1 MGQLAKSARK
11 RISLLEFTQ
20 TFNSEEKAMR
30 FIEGIRWR
38 EGRCCPHCGS
48 AETSKANHKTMPYWC
63 PSCRKYFSVR
73 TGTLMQES
81 RLPYLTWLTA
91 IYLIGTS
98 LKGVSSTKLGND
110 LGISQQSA
118 WFLGHRIR
126 EGWKANAPEML
137 MEIVEVDEAY
147 LGGLEKNKH
156 NKKKTKKWR
165 GAVGKTPVVG
175 IKERKGK
182 KVRALRVENTTAQTL
197 HWIVLK
203 NVEKGSVIFTD
214 DFKGYT
220 GLKEQGYE
228 HATVNHSIGEYV
240 RGEAHTNGVE
250 SFWAMLKRGYYGT
263 YHKMSAKHL
272 QKYLDE
278 FADRTNV
285 RQLDTLEQ
293 IRLAVAGLVGKRL
306 TYKDLVHQS

>member
-1 MGQLAKSARK
+1 MGQKAKSARK

-20 TFNSEEKAMR
+20 TFNSEEKAMC
-30 FIEGIRWR
+30 FFEAVRWR

-48 AETSKANHKTMPYWC
+48 AETSEATHKTMPYWC

-81 RLPYLTWLTA
+81 RIPYLKWLTA
-91 IYLIGTS
+91 IYLIRTS
-98 LKGVSSTKLGND
+98 LKGISSTKLGND

-137 MEIVEVDEAY
+137 VDVLEVDEAY
-147 LGGLEKNKH
+147 LGGKEKNKH
-156 NKKKTKKWR
+156 KHKKLNKGR
-165 GAVGKTPVVG
+165 GTVGKEAVVG

-182 KVRALRVENTTAQTL
+182 KVRVMRVENTDAQTL
-197 HWIVLK
+197 HWVILG
-203 NVEKGSVIFTD
+203 NAAKGSTVYTD
-214 DFKGYT
+214 DHAGYSGIEEHGFKH
-220 GLKEQGYE
+220 E
-228 HATVNHSIGEYV
+228 TVHHSIGEYV
-240 RGEAHTNGVE
+240 KGEAHTNGVE
-250 SFWAMLKRGYYGT
+250 SFWALLKRGYYGT
-263 YHKMSAKHL
+263 YHKMSPKHL

-285 RQLDTLEQ
+285 RQMDTLEQ
-293 IRLAVAGLVGKRL
+293 IKAAVAGLVGKRL
-306 TYKDLVHQS
+306 TYKELTS

>member
-1 MGQLAKSARK
+1 MGQLAKSARE

-30 FIEGIRWR
+30 FFESVRWR
-38 EGRCCPHCGS
+38 EGRHCPHCGS
-48 AETSKANHKTMPYWC
+48 VETGKATHKTMPYWC
-63 PSCRKYFSVR
+63 KSCRKYFSVR

-81 RLPYLTWLTA
+81 RISYLKWLTA
-91 IYLIGTS
+91 IYLIRTS
-98 LKGVSSTKLGND
+98 LKGISSTKLGND

-126 EGWKANAPEML
+126 EGWKTNAPEML
-137 MEIVEVDEAY
+137 VDIVEVDEAY

-156 NKKKTKKWR
+156 NKKKTKKGR
-165 GAVGKTPVVG
+165 GTVGKEAVVG

-182 KVRALRVENTTAQTL
+182 KVRALRVENTNAQTL
-197 HWIVLK
+197 HWIIL
-203 NVEKGSVIFTD
+203 NHVEKGSVIFTD
-214 DFKGYT
+214 DYKSYS
-220 GLKEQGYE
+220 GLREKGYE
-228 HATVNHSIGEYV
+228 HATVHHSIGEYV

-263 YHKMSAKHL
+263 YHKMSPKHL

-285 RQLDTLEQ
+285 RQMDTIEQ
-293 IRLAVAGLVGKRL
+293 IKVAVAGLVGKRL
-306 TYKDLVHQS
+306 TYKELIS